1 MGLHSYGS
9 SITCFGIASI
19 CPVSARF
26 RPISARF
33 LLVSYPI
40 WLVRQVD
47 VSSSQESWQRS
58 QKIPFFCPSPPA
70 AYRGRISFNLECG
83 TGNRACTVV
92 PLSAAAERLSRTV
105 NRQIDILPKSSTET
119 VRTRTRSIHG
129 VALDCV
135 VTRIGIAAC
144 GFSAPASAI
153 PACRIES
160 K

>member
-1 MGLHSYGS
+1 MTRSSKKGPFVDERLFGKVQKNVQTGS
-9 SITCFGIASI
+9 
-19 CPVSARF
+19 RE
-26 RPISARF
+26 PIKT
-33 LLVSYPI
+33 
-40 WLVRQVD
+40 W
-47 VSSSQESWQRS
+47 
-58 QKIPFFCPSPPA
+58 C
-70 AYRGRISFNLECG
+70 
-83 TGNRACTVV
+83 RACTVV
-92 PLSAAAERLSRTV
+92 PLSAAAERLSRTG